1 MKRSRLSRVLSKSIV
16 SAILIIGMNNIGY
29 SSQKIYDFKSAEIE
43 LKTVDPMSNIIKETV
58 LVDEWGVY
66 ESRHSF
72 STIKMLGIEK
82 KQESIIYTDRKENV
96 VYQYDPK
103 MNQATKLAIDEVL
116 DSKNKGNKQ
125 YVYNEESLEQW
136 GGKKIGTEDFLGLK
150 CDVVE
155 FSEFFTTVWFHKKFP
170 VKSVTNMGAMKVKTE
185 AVRFKEGVSI
195 TKKDVTLPAGVEI
208 VDAPDIGKI
217 MSRMNAHK
225 NMPGNQESPRDNQES
240 ERDEH
245 DTSNETDSGE
255 MPDMKEVMEAMK
267 KMFGNQDQ

>member
-1 MKRSRLSRVLSKSIV
+1 MKRLRLSRVLSKSIV
-16 SAILIIGMNNIGY
+16 SAVLIIGMSNIGY
-29 SSQKIYDFKSAEIE
+29 SSQKIYDFKSAEVE
-43 LKTVDPMSNIIKETV
+43 LKTVDPMNNIIKETV

-96 VYQYDPK
+96 VYHYDPK
-103 MNQATKLAIDEVL
+103 MNQATKMNVDEVL
-116 DSKNKGNKQ
+116 DSKNRGNKQ
-125 YVYNEESLEQW
+125 YEYNEESLKQW
-136 GGKKIGTEDFLGLK
+136 GGKKNGTEDFLGLK

-170 VKSVTNMGAMKVKTE
+170 VKSVTNMGGMKVKTE

-195 TKKDVTLPAGVEI
+195 AKKDITLPEGVKI

-217 MSRMNAHK
+217 MSKMNAHK
-225 NMPGNQESPRDNQES
+225 NMPVNQEDTMDN
-240 ERDEH
+240 
-245 DTSNETDSGE
+245 
-255 MPDMKEVMEAMK
+255 
-267 KMFGNQDQ
+267 